1 MLRRERVCHELRLL
15 ARCDVAREIGVEGWG
30 KAWGSGMCFRL
41 LRVAFKACALMTRTA
56 SSLSLSSSSSLD
68 SSDLDVPVAN
78 MSVWVLN

>member
-41 LRVAFKACALMTRTA
+41 TRVAFKACALITRTA
-56 SSLSLSSSSSLD
+56 SSLSLSSSLD

-78 MSVWVLN
+78 MSI